1 MFNKEDD
8 KAKILVELVMSDSR
22 RLKGNMLIPPIS
34 TLARQLNNDTL
45 FMEFED
51 FEGGLHMVAKQA
63 MGEIILA
70 KSPKA
75 AKLEAKPLDQRN
87 TPYLEL
93 GLAPNATPQQIEEG
107 YAAMMRKYDPE
118 AIASLNL
125 PDEVLA
131 YYTAKRAN
139 IEAAYKFLAPKQ
151 DNEAA

>member
-34 TLARQLNNDTL
+34 TLSRQLNNDTL

-51 FEGGLHMVAKQA
+51 FAGGLHMVAKQA
-63 MGEIILA
+63 MGEVIVA
-70 KSPKA
+70 KSSKA

-87 TPYLEL
+87 TPYREL
-93 GLAPNATPQQIEEG
+93 GLTPDATPAQVEEG
-107 YAAMMRKYDPE
+107 YAAMMRKYDPD

-125 PDEVLA
+125 PDEITT
-131 YYTAKRAN
+131 YFKAKRAN
-139 IEAAYKFLAPKQ
+139 IEAAYKFLVPK
-151 DNEAA
+151 DENEAA